1 MKSFK
6 VDNAII
12 MAAGESRRCLPLSEL
27 LPKGLFVVKG
37 EVLIE
42 REIRQLHEAGITDIV
57 VVVGCMAEKFM
68 YLQKKYG
75 VSIVVNKD
83 YRTKNNVSSIY
94 AARKYLGNSYI
105 CCADNYYAENIFS
118 GHEDESFYTCAYT
131 KAYADEYCITEDENG
146 YIQSIKRGGREQWF
160 TIGAN
165 FWSRAFSRKFIELLE
180 KEYGNPEVDKLLDRK
195 SVV

>member
-1 MKSFK
+1 M
-6 VDNAII
+6 DNAII

-94 AARKYLGNSYI
+94 AARKYLGNPI
-105 CCADNYYAENIFS
+105 YAAQIIITQKIFFPAMKTNLSIPARIRKPTRMNI
-118 GHEDESFYTCAYT
+118 A
-131 KAYADEYCITEDENG
+131 
-146 YIQSIKRGGREQWF
+146 
-160 TIGAN
+160 
-165 FWSRAFSRKFIELLE
+165 
-180 KEYGNPEVDKLLDRK
+180 
-195 SVV
+195 